1 MLVISLVLVGLVGCS
16 PHSLEDY
23 QYEGE
28 AQARAL
34 VKELKKIHTREEL
47 SSALPKLKKQ
57 FHQFV
62 QLMIQAK
69 EFQLKHPEYEEV
81 DPAYFDHTYTE
92 ALKTELVRVCKLEGG
107 REMIEKAQREALIQ
121 LDGFDKALRKKRTQ
135 QK

>member
-1 MLVISLVLVGLVGCS
+1 MKKLVLVTLFFLGLAGCS
-16 PHSLEDY
+16 PHSLEDF

-34 VKELKKIHTREEL
+34 VKELKKIHTREDL
-47 SSALPKLKKQ
+47 SSSLPKLKKQ

-81 DPAYFDHTYTE
+81 DPAYFDHTYAE
-92 ALKTELVRVCKLEGG
+92 ALKTELDRVSSLEVGK
-107 REMIEKAQREALIQ
+107 E
-121 LDGFDKALRKKRTQ
+121 
-135 QK
+135 